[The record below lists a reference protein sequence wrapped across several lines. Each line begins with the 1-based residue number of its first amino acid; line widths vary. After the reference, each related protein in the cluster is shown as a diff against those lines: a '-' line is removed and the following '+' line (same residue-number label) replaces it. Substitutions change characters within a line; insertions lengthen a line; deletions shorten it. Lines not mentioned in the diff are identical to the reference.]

1 MSIRRKKEYFD
12 FVRKIYLDKNKNN
25 IYNKQE

>member
-1 MSIRRKKEYFD
+1 MSIRCKKEYFD